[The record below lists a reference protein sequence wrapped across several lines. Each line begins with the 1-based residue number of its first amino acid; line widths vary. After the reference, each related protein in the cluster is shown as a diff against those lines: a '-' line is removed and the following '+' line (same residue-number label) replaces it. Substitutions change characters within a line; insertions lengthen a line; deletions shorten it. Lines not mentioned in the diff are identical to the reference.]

1 MIVGRVVP
9 TRRLSVVGGW
19 FVVATALL
27 STFVGPWWVAPLLA
41 SGVLVSAAMADA
53 ALAVSPTE
61 ISVSRTLPTAMTRG
75 TVGEVEWNLG
85 NRSTQ
90 RVEVAFADHAAP
102 SIGLDRRAGGAIS
115 PRGSLTILHRMEP
128 QRRGRFEIGP
138 MTMRCAG
145 PLGLAARQRTLESVD
160 TLRVLP
166 PFRSRRA
173 TELRMKTNR
182 VMSPGARASRGRG
195 AGTEFEQLRE
205 YVPGDDPRH
214 IDWNATAR
222 STRPIVRSFNLE
234 QHQRV
239 QLLLDCG
246 RLSAGHVDGA
256 PRLEHLMDTALALS
270 VVAARSRD
278 RVGLIAYDDG
288 LRAQV
293 PPAAGQGLSGRLTEA
308 VFGLQT
314 SVAEADHAR
323 AMVTATVG
331 ERRRGLV
338 VLFTELNGAV
348 VRDALIPALSAHAGR
363 HVVIVVAISDP
374 RLEAWATGAVTDSS
388 ELHRSAQ
395 AIRAIEERR
404 EAVAA
409 LEQMGVTVVDD
420 VPGRCAERLVDAYFE
435 LKSSG
440 RW

>member
-1 MIVGRVVP
+1 MITGRVVP

-19 FVVATALL
+19 FVAL
-27 STFVGPWWVAPLLA
+27 SAIAATFVGPWWLAPLLA
-41 SGVLVSAAMADA
+41 TVLLVAVAAADA
-53 ALAVSPTE
+53 ALAVSPTQ
-61 ISVSRTLPTAMTRG
+61 ISVSRTLPSAVTRG
-75 TVGEVEWNLG
+75 TVGELEWRLG
-85 NRSTQ
+85 NRTTRS
-90 RVEVAFADHAAP
+90 VEVAFADRAAP
-102 SIGLDRRAGGAIS
+102 SVGLERRAGGAIS
-115 PRGSLTILHRMEP
+115 PRGSLTIHHRMEP
-128 QRRGRFEIGP
+128 QRRGRFDIGP

-145 PLGLAARQRTLESVD
+145 LLGLAARQRTLESVD

-173 TELRMKTNR
+173 TELRLKTNR

-205 YVPGDDPRH
+205 YVSGDDPRH

-222 STRPIVRSFNLE
+222 SSRPIVRSFNLE

-246 RLSAGHVDGA
+246 RLSAAHVDGA

-270 VVAARSRD
+270 VVASRSRD

-293 PPAAGQGLSGRLTEA
+293 APSSGQGLSGRLTEA

-323 AMVTATVG
+323 AIVTATVG
-331 ERRRGLV
+331 ERRRGLI
-338 VLFTELNGAV
+338 VLLS
-348 VRDALIPALSAHAGR
+348 LIH
-363 HVVIVVAISDP
+363 I
-374 RLEAWATGAVTDSS
+374 
-388 ELHRSAQ
+388 
-395 AIRAIEERR
+395 
-404 EAVAA
+404 
-409 LEQMGVTVVDD
+409 
-420 VPGRCAERLVDAYFE
+420 
-435 LKSSG
+435 
-440 RW
+440 